1 MVTEEGTTMSNVTNL
16 QDLRRRAIDDR
27 RREVERA
34 LKSKGPTLA
43 ALSRL
48 KIIQD
53 IVDALDRAIG
63 DEKKLSKTPEER
75 RQIFPPPDTRIPEE
89 D

>member
-1 MVTEEGTTMSNVTNL
+1 MSNVTNL

-63 DEKKLSKTPEER
+63 DEKKLSKASVVER
-75 RQIFPPPDTRIPEE
+75 RKIFPPADTRIPEE